1 MVVHYF
7 KHPLDGCRERARR
20 ADGHRAELE
29 REIVFVFNKQAHAA
43 SFRLDPKPPHPVVDE
58 ALPAETFAGVRLG
71 TLIGEACYNFRCVLD
86 YLVYAV
92 ATLDAGSPQKYTQFP
107 IADAAQEFARHSKSM
122 LCGVNSAHTAVIEK
136 LQPYSGCNWTR
147 RLRDISNMDK
157 HRHLVLTRGNTQITI
172 HSSLE
177 KDLARIWGARR
188 SAIHPLTGR
197 AVDVKVHVVG
207 QIKLDDGTPVIE
219 AIKEIKTGVAD
230 TLRQF
235 EPDF

>member
-20 ADGHRAELE
+20 ADGHLAELE
-29 REIVFVFNKQAHAA
+29 REIVLVFNKQAHIA
-43 SFRLDPKPPHPVVDE
+43 SFKLDPKPPHRVVDE

-71 TLIGEACYNFRCVLD
+71 TLIGEACYNLRCALD

-92 ATLDAGSPQKYTQFP
+92 ATLDAGSPQK
-107 IADAAQEFARHSKSM
+107 KS
-122 LCGVNSAHTAVIEK
+122 
-136 LQPYSGCNWTR
+136 QPYAGCNWTK

-157 HRHLVLTRGNTQITI
+157 HRHLVLSRGNTQITI

-177 KDLARIWGARR
+177 KDLAGIWGVKR
-188 SAIHPLTGR
+188 SAIHPLTGK
-197 AVDVKVHVVG
+197 AVDVKVHVFG
-207 QIKLDDGTPVIE
+207 QITLDDGTPVIE
-219 AIKEIKTGVAD
+219 TIKEIKTGVAD